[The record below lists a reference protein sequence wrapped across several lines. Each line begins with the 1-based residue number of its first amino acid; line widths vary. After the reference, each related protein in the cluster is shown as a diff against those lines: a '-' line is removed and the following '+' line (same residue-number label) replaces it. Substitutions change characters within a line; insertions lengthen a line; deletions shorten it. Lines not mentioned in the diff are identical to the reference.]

1 MSRLPRLSAVF
12 TGRDTTYFDLFEAGA
27 ANAAK
32 AAATLQEFL
41 AEFPDRPEL
50 FAAIRQL
57 EHDGDKIT
65 HDVIQHLNQTF
76 VTPLERE
83 DILDLVSVLDDV
95 VDLIEE
101 AADYL
106 GLYRIEAPTAQAE
119 ELVRLLVAATSE
131 IVKAMPNLRTF
142 ADLNKYTVEVNR
154 LENEGDRVV
163 REAIA
168 SLFDGGIDPM
178 MVIRWKDIYERLEG
192 ALDAC
197 ERVADILAGIVIKNA

>member
-1 MSRLPRLSAVF
+1 MSRLPRLAAVF
-12 TGRDTTYFDLFEAGA
+12 TGRDTTYFDLFEAA
-27 ANAAK
+27 AHNAAK
-32 AAATLQEFL
+32 SATTLEEFL
-41 AEFPDRPEL
+41 HEFPDRPDL

-65 HDVIQHLNQTF
+65 HDVIHHLNQTF

-83 DILDLVSVLDDV
+83 DILDLVSAMDDV

-119 ELVRLLVAATSE
+119 ELVKLLVAATSQLA
-131 IVKAMPNLRTF
+131 KAMPSLRTF
-142 ADLNKYTVEVNR
+142 ADINVYTVEVNR

-178 MVIRWKDIYERLEG
+178 VVIRWKDIYERLEG